1 MTKWVNT
8 GQTALR
14 VFLICVN
21 TICNF
26 KHIFQTLSCLS
37 EKSKARSDLFLRN
50 ILIFFYSRNIW
61 CANGNFEAAKSVN
74 TDQTALTASLIC
86 DNIFLSFLHYSLD
99 TLSCLSK

>member
-50 ILIFFYSRNIW
+50 ILIFFTLGTSGVLMVILKQQR
-61 CANGNFEAAKSVN
+61 SVN

-86 DNIFLSFLHYSLD
+86 DNIFLPFLYYPLD